1 MPLPDTHGHV
11 VVFHVAVACDRLD
24 VFLSQQP
31 GIGTRSH
38 AQRLIRQ
45 GAVTLNNAPARPAQA
60 VREGDVIEAFIAAEP
75 QAPVPEDVLLSVL
88 YEDDEVLVIDKPAGM
103 VVHPAPGHT
112 THTLVNALL
121 GRHPD
126 IECGETMRPGIVHR
140 LDKDTSGVMVVALT
154 SEARDW
160 LVAQFKSAA
169 VHKTYLAL
177 VSGRIEADGVIE
189 GPIGR
194 HPVHRKRMA
203 VVATGKPARTT
214 YEIVEHLDAYTLVR
228 AHPVTGRTHQIR
240 VHFAFIGH
248 PVAGDYVYGS
258 RSPSRSLA
266 QYLPRH
272 FLHAAAISLRL
283 PHASAEREFTS
294 PLPPDLRLAL
304 DEARRQARAAPC
316 PAQSDMI

>member
-1 MPLPDTHGHV
+1 MPLPDTHGDIV
-11 VVFHVAVACDRLD
+11 LFRAANACDRLD

-38 AQRLIRQ
+38 AQRLIKQ
-45 GAVTLNNAPARPAQA
+45 GAVTLNGSPARPAQA
-60 VREGDVIEAFIAAEP
+60 VHEGDLVEALLTAESHS
-75 QAPVPEDVLLSVL
+75 PVAEDVPLSVL

-103 VVHPAPGHT
+103 VVHPAPGHA

-126 IECGETMRPGIVHR
+126 IECRETMRPGIVHR

-203 VVATGKPARTT
+203 VVPTGKPARTT
-214 YEIVEHLDAYTLVR
+214 YEIVEHLGAYTLVR

-258 RSPSRSLA
+258 RSASRSLA

-272 FLHAAAISLRL
+272 FLHAAAILLRL
-283 PHASAEREFTS
+283 PHAATERAFTS
-294 PLPPDLRLAL
+294 SLPPDLQLAL
-304 DEARRQARAAPC
+304 DEARRQACATPC
-316 PAQSDMI
+316 PPQADML